1 MLVGGEGVALK
12 LRSGCSAASLAADGL
27 LLDRAVAD
35 CQSGLKV
42 DGEVQIT
49 EPSGTTAINEG
60 I

>member
-1 MLVGGEGVALK
+1 MALK